1 MWASGFPRADR
12 LDPGRSSPGLDFG
25 LKASSHRADW
35 YDRFLLHGS
44 RSRTT
49 QPCLRAKRRL
59 VGCEVVGAK
68 FPKCVGVDDRRVG
81 SDNVAGGVLVV
92 LDLGAEDSVRTGI
105 VESGILLA

>member
-1 MWASGFPRADR
+1 M
-12 LDPGRSSPGLDFG
+12 
-25 LKASSHRADW
+25 
-35 YDRFLLHGS
+35 
-44 RSRTT
+44 
-49 QPCLRAKRRL
+49 
-59 VGCEVVGAK
+59 GCEVVGAT